1 MMNEIK
7 KEFPEGKR
15 QIEMVLVKML
25 RETRSWDDFMQ
36 IGDALWN
43 IRRHAESMQ
52 KEQEQFLGLNNVAL
66 PKQRI
71 NENNPSP

>member
-1 MMNEIK
+1 MNEIK

>member
-1 MMNEIK
+1 MNEIK

-71 NENNPSP
+71 NENNPSS

>member
-1 MMNEIK
+1 MNEIK

-43 IRRHAESMQ
+43 IRRHAESKQ